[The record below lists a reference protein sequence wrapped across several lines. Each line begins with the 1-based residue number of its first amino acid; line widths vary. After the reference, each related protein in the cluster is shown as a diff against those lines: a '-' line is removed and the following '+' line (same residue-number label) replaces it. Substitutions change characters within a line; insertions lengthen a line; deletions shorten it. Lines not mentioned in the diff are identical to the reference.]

1 MPVIHNPYEKIVAIN
16 NLRRVQAGLL
26 PINSANYTPDDP
38 IPSPYA
44 SRPGAANTFL
54 RLVPI
59 GSGPAIEIYY
69 DRIDLADLI
78 SMEVTKGVAVDIAGV
93 IDQLSDS
100 IGIESTVDDFENI
113 PLPDSGS
120 FTLTAS
126 LTNLAFLPSTF
137 VEVTLTPMME
147 L

>member
-16 NLRRVQAGLL
+16 NLRRIQAGML
-26 PINSANYTPDDP
+26 PINGANYTPDDP

-59 GSGPAIEIYY
+59 GSGSAIEIYY
-69 DRIDLADLI
+69 DRIDLADVTL
-78 SMEVTKGVAVDIAGV
+78 MEVIRGVAIDISGI
-93 IDQLSDS
+93 IDQLSEK
-100 IGIESTVDDFENI
+100 IGIECTIDDFENI
-113 PLPDSGS
+113 PLPGTES

-137 VEVTLTPMME
+137 VEVTLT
-147 L
+147 